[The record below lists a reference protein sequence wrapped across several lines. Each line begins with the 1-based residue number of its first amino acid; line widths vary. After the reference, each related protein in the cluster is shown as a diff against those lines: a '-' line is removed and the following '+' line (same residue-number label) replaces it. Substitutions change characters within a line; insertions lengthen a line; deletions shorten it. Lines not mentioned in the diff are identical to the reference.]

1 MTTKAFF
8 SATWAHEV
16 ELTINAFRCIPE
28 AETAYKPHPKSR
40 TAQQLVDHITAH
52 ALDLIEAVESTIV
65 NHHVFLTY
73 PSVAEACTGLQ
84 EASEKFLSLLAQTS
98 DEEWENKT
106 LAIFAAGHK
115 MFDLTLRDMCYGWM
129 FDMIHHRGQLSTYY
143 RAMGTVPPST
153 YGPNAEETEAMFAQ
167 AV

>member
-1 MTTKAFF
+1 MTSKAFF
-8 SATWAHEV
+8 SATWANEI
-16 ELTINAFRCIPE
+16 ELTLNAFRCIPE
-28 AETAYKPHPKSR
+28 AKTDYKPHPKSR

-52 ALDLIEAVESTIV
+52 ALDLIEAVESTVV
-65 NHHVFLTY
+65 NHRVFLAY
-73 PSVAEACTGLQ
+73 SSVAEACEGLK

-98 DEEWENKT
+98 EEEWDNKIV
-106 LAIFAAGHK
+106 AIYAAGHK
-115 MFDLTLRDMCYGWM
+115 MFDLTLRDMSYGWL

-153 YGPNAEETEAMFAQ
+153 YGPNAEETEAMMAQ